1 MEGWLGT
8 HRPLLGSAP
17 KVGRLRE
24 QEMEIKINELE
35 ELEWRLISRWGKKH
49 SQEGVLKVLPPAKFV
64 KYIGIDLM
72 PDYLFI
78 FIRTVSSLLVLLY
91 FSSWELRELL
101 YDATVFS
108 CLNTPDFFPAPNL
121 QPLQHRRGP
130 SSSRFIS
137 SSPVS

>member
-1 MEGWLGT
+1 
-8 HRPLLGSAP
+8 
-17 KVGRLRE
+17 
-24 QEMEIKINELE
+24 MEIKFNKLE
-35 ELEWRLISRWGKKH
+35 EEEERRIFSKWGKKH
-49 SQEGVLKVLPPAKFV
+49 SEEGLLKILPPAKFV

-108 CLNTPDFFPAPNL
+108 CLNTPDFFFQHPIFSLSNTGEAPHL
-121 QPLQHRRGP
+121 RDL
-130 SSSRFIS
+130 SR
-137 SSPVS
+137 PVQ

>member
-1 MEGWLGT
+1 
-8 HRPLLGSAP
+8 
-17 KVGRLRE
+17 
-24 QEMEIKINELE
+24 MEIKFNKLE
-35 ELEWRLISRWGKKH
+35 EEERRIFSKWGKKH
-49 SQEGVLKVLPPAKFV
+49 SEEGLLKVLPPAKFV

-108 CLNTPDFFPAPNL
+108 CLNTPDFFSSTQSSASPTPAR
-121 QPLQHRRGP
+121 PLIFEIYLVQ
-130 SSSRFIS
+130 SSELR
-137 SSPVS
+137 V